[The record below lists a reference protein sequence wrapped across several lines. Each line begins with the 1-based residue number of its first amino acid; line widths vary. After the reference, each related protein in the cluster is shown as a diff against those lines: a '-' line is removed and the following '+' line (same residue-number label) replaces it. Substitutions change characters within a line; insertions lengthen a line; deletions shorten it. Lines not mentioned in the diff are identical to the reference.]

1 MGKNKF
7 KPSEVFMKAYNRTLE
22 KAVNSL
28 YYESDFRCQSF
39 YPIEYSLNC
48 KECPFQRFSD
58 YCNDPNFENGAGY
71 KRTFEQWQEWFYNLT
86 GKKDN
91 RPKEMFMNMEK
102 NEQTKKEIQVNED
115 NSEELEAKSKAKYEV
130 EYTALDSNKP
140 RTRYARKVVDLLF
153 LIKQWNDEAIKWN
166 LIANGDISK
175 IPPDFKDIYIKV
187 YINDCDLIF
196 QDECTLKSKGLKLGW
211 TRESKD

>member
-1 MGKNKF
+1 MRKDNSF

-39 YPIEYSLNC
+39 YPVEYSLNC
-48 KECPFQRFSD
+48 KECPFQRSSD

-86 GKKDN
+86 GERDD
-91 RPKEMFMNMEK
+91 RPKEMFMKK
-102 NEQTKKEIQVNED
+102 NEQVKESAEQTEQEIKQT
-115 NSEELEAKSKAKYEV
+115 KYEV
-130 EYTALDSNKP
+130 EYTTLDSNEP
-140 RTRYARKVVDLLF
+140 RTRYARKVVDLLL
-153 LIKQWNDEAIKWN
+153 LIKQWNDETIKWN
-166 LIANGDISK
+166 LIANGDTSK

-196 QDECTLKSKGLKLGW
+196 QDECTLESKGLKLGW
-211 TRESKD
+211 TRETKD